1 MIIKRMDSKQEEIG
15 ELEIFLKSKLTPPQR
30 YLIKRKLKAMRSG
43 IYGEKDAA
51 YYIDFYFGNSKK
63 WAVIHDLRLE
73 HKGQVAQ
80 IDHLLINR
88 FFDMYVLE
96 SKNYSSK
103 LKISP
108 EGEFQVYNGKE
119 YIGIPSPIE
128 QNKRHIHLLDLF
140 LKSNNILPKRM
151 RISIRPRFKNI
162 ILVSPKPIITR
173 PPEEKFDT
181 SSVIK
186 ADTLRTKIDRDL
198 GKGNPLADL
207 ATISKICSSSTLKET
222 AKKLAAFHKSL
233 KGNFSSKFGLPDEN
247 FSNRR
252 DERVSKEKELKKY
265 FCSDCNKGISERV
278 AKFCSQNRA
287 RFGRKTYCVE
297 CQHKR
302 MAPH

>member
-1 MIIKRMDSKQEEIG
+1 MDSKQEEIG

-51 YYIDFYFGNSKK
+51 YYIDFYFGNSKN

-108 EGEFQVYNGKE
+108 EGEFQVYNGRE

-222 AKKLAAFHKSL
+222 AKKLAALHKPL
-233 KGNFSSKFGLPDEN
+233 KVDFSSKFGLPDEN

-265 FCSDCNKGISERV
+265 FCSDCNKAISERV

-287 RFGRKTYCVE
+287 RFGGKTYCVE